1 MSLEIEE
8 TSLLIWGQGLESIL
22 YLLIRP
28 NSPEYFV
35 MWEVFMHIS
44 FHVELGQVVLHNFV
58 WIMPFEF
65 DFNQLDIFQSYG
77 LHFGVPKIQ

>member
-1 MSLEIEE
+1 MSLETEE
-8 TSLLIWGQGLESIL
+8 TSPLIWGQSSESIL

-65 DFNQLDIFQSYG
+65 DVNQFDIFQTPS
-77 LHFGVPKIQ
+77 LHFGVIEI